1 MDSEKVIKRDNEYVL
16 HTYARNPIV
25 LEKGHGLY
33 AEGPEGQKYLDFT
46 SGIGVNSLGYCD
58 MTWAEAVSGQAHK
71 LQHTSNL
78 YYTAPCGKLAKK
90 LCKRTGMSKVF
101 FGNSGA
107 EANEG
112 AIKAARKYS
121 FDKYGA
127 DRYNVIT
134 LVNSFHGRTIATLT
148 ATGQGV
154 FHNYF
159 GPFNEGFQY
168 VKAGDIDALT
178 EMVDRHTCAVMLEL
192 VQGEGGVVALEP
204 EYVQAVRA
212 LCDEKDLVLIVDE
225 VQTGVGRTGTF
236 LCCEHY
242 NLQPDVVTLAK
253 GLGGGL
259 PIGAVLM
266 NEKVAAGMGPSSHGS
281 TFGGNPVVCAGAN
294 VVVDRMD
301 ASFLANVNERAV
313 QLRTG
318 LEKLP
323 RVRSLSGIGLMVGIE
338 FLEGIKAADVLAACR
353 EKGLL
358 VLRKDPPPPAA
369 AADSD
374 RPRCGEGAGYSGQR
388 PRGDGPQ
395 QNGGAGMKHLLKMS
409 DLTPDEVAHILDVAD
424 ELKAQQK
431 AGGTEPL
438 LKGKSVALMFSK
450 NSTRTRTSFEVGVYQ
465 LGGLGNYMNAATEL
479 QSGRGEPLKDT
490 ARVLGRYYDCVVWRT
505 YRQSDLEEFA
515 EFAGV
520 PVINGLTDYAHPCQV
535 LADLMTIRERRGA
548 LAGQKLCFV
557 GDGSNMANSLIVGGL
572 LSGMKVDC
580 VCPHGYRPAADVLM
594 FAHKYGSAFRLL
606 EDPAEGVKDADV
618 VVTAVWNTAAPG
630 TSESESRL
638 RDFAGFQLTSG
649 LLKAAKPDCMVLHCL
664 PAHRGEEISTAVFEA
679 HADEIFTEAENRL
692 HVQKAVL
699 AVLLAGK

>member
-1 MDSEKVIKRDNEYVL
+1 
-16 HTYARNPIV
+16 
-25 LEKGHGLY
+25 
-33 AEGPEGQKYLDFT
+33 
-46 SGIGVNSLGYCD
+46 
-58 MTWAEAVSGQAHK
+58 
-71 LQHTSNL
+71 
-78 YYTAPCGKLAKK
+78 
-90 LCKRTGMSKVF
+90 
-101 FGNSGA
+101 
-107 EANEG
+107 
-112 AIKAARKYS
+112 
-121 FDKYGA
+121 
-127 DRYNVIT
+127 
-134 LVNSFHGRTIATLT
+134 
-148 ATGQGV
+148 
-154 FHNYF
+154 
-159 GPFNEGFQY
+159 
-168 VKAGDIDALT
+168 
-178 EMVDRHTCAVMLEL
+178 
-192 VQGEGGVVALEP
+192 
-204 EYVQAVRA
+204 
-212 LCDEKDLVLIVDE
+212 
-225 VQTGVGRTGTF
+225 
-236 LCCEHY
+236 
-242 NLQPDVVTLAK
+242 
-253 GLGGGL
+253 
-259 PIGAVLM
+259 
-266 NEKVAAGMGPSSHGS
+266 
-281 TFGGNPVVCAGAN
+281 
-294 VVVDRMD
+294 
-301 ASFLANVNERAV
+301 
-313 QLRTG
+313 
-318 LEKLP
+318 
-323 RVRSLSGIGLMVGIE
+323 
-338 FLEGIKAADVLAACR
+338 
-353 EKGLL
+353 
-358 VLRKDPPPPAA
+358 
-369 AADSD
+369 
-374 RPRCGEGAGYSGQR
+374 
-388 PRGDGPQ
+388 
-395 QNGGAGMKHLLKMS
+395 MKHLLKMS

-594 FAHKYGSAFRLL
+594 FARKYGSAFRLM
-606 EDPAEGVKDADV
+606 EAPAEGVKDADV

-638 RDFAGFQLTSG
+638 WDFAGFQLTSG